1 MANVRCTGLV
11 QRTFM
16 AVRPA
21 AGILMAKNDQV
32 QRAISKERPAQAGY
46 YSILDRYESLHLCD

>member
-1 MANVRCTGLV
+1 MSAAPVWV

-21 AGILMAKNDQV
+21 AGILMAKNDHV

-46 YSILDRYESLHLCD
+46 YSILDR